1 LAALR
6 PIILFSEMLKFSKK
20 KKKKDSNNR
29 KYMKENIE
37 PSRKKS

>member
-1 LAALR
+1 LAALT
-6 PIILFSEMLKFSKK
+6 PIILFSEMLKFSK